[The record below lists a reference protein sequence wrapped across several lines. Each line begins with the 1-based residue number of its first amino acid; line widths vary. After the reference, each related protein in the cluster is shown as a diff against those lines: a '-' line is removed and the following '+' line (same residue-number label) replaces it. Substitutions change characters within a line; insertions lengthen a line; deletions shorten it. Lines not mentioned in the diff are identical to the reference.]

1 MIEQV
6 FIEIIFCEDAELVD
20 VREGKVAGA
29 LYMEAMFNQG
39 DRLHTERVDS

>member
-1 MIEQV
+1 MIDQV

-20 VREGKVAGA
+20 MSEGKGTGA
-29 LYMEAMFNQG
+29 LYMEVMFNQG